1 MFVAL
6 VAAAHAAAV
15 SMAGLHVQGNALV
28 NGDGVGVL
36 IHVRASLLL
45 PSLDRS
51 TQGVDYSGTE
61 YACAQGLLPSATWLW
76 C

>member
-1 MFVAL
+1 MHLQLMFVAL

-36 IHVRASLLL
+36 FHVRASLLL
-45 PSLDRS
+45 GAP
-51 TQGVDYSGTE
+51 
-61 YACAQGLLPSATWLW
+61 LLTVPRRA
-76 C
+76 

>member
-1 MFVAL
+1 MCQACDKNVYILLPEMHLQLMVVAL
-6 VAAAHAAAV
+6 VAAAHAASV

-45 PSLDRS
+45 GAP
-51 TQGVDYSGTE
+51 
-61 YACAQGLLPSATWLW
+61 LLTVPRRA
-76 C
+76 